1 MSINNKKLY
10 KWVKLAFTVL
20 LVTLVVYGTVT
31 FSFKAYDFGYRV
43 FTESPMEERPGT
55 NVEVTIEA
63 GMSAKD
69 VGELLKQKGL
79 VRDADLFVIQYKLS
93 AYSGELVAGTY
104 TLNTAQTAKEMMIIM
119 ANQSE

>member
-10 KWVKLAFTVL
+10 KWIRIAFTIL
-20 LVTLVVYGTVT
+20 LVTVVVYGTVT
-31 FSFKAYDFGYRV
+31 LSFKAYDFGYRV
-43 FTESPMEERPGT
+43 FTESPMEEKPGT

-63 GMSAKD
+63 GMNAKD
-69 VGELLKQKGL
+69 IGKLLKQKGL